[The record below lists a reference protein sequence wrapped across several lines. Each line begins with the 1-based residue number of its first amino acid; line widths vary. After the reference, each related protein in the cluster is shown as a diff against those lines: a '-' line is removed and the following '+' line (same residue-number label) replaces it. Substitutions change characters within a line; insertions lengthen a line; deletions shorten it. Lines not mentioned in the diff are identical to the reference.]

1 VRRRV
6 FACACVC
13 FVGVA
18 EEGGQRQQLHRCR
31 LRRRYVGVCLHV
43 RVCVVGKA
51 EDRRPVAAAA
61 QAQLAREVC
70 WRVSARACVL

>member
-1 VRRRV
+1 
-6 FACACVC
+6 
-13 FVGVA
+13 
-18 EEGGQRQQLHRCR
+18 
-31 LRRRYVGVCLHV
+31 VCLHV